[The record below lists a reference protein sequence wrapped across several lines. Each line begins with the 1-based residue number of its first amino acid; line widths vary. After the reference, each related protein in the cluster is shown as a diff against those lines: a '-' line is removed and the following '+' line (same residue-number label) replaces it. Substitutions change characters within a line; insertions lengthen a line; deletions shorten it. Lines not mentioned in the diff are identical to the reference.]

1 LSGSIV
7 DFSNASSVSLPA
19 TTVPLINPQVE
30 YFTTTEITS
39 SGTTVPLPGELT
51 FISSSTFEYLE
62 IFINGLR
69 LRYDM
74 DFAPQSTGSVK
85 YFVTLPSGTEVTYK
99 SLNRP

>member
-1 LSGSIV
+1 
-7 DFSNASSVSLPA
+7 
-19 TTVPLINPQVE
+19 
-30 YFTTTEITS
+30 
-39 SGTTVPLPGELT
+39 VPLPGELT